1 MIIPMNLGKDSYDI
15 ILERG
20 CIRRAG
26 ELLNLQR
33 KVLIVTDDG
42 VPAAYAQSVAAQC
55 READIATLPQGESHK
70 NFDSFQVIL
79 RRMLAFGMTRKD
91 CVVAVGGGVMGDMAG
106 FAAACYMR
114 GVDFY
119 NIPTTVL
126 SQVDSSIGGKTAIDL
141 DGIKNIVGAFYQPKR
156 VLIDPEVLSTL
167 PDRQI
172 ANGMAEAVKMALCF
186 DEEGFQLFESGDWRE
201 QTDRIIENALRIKKR
216 VVEEDE
222 KEQGLRKTLNFGH
235 TLGHGIES
243 LHEENGLLHGECV
256 ALGMIPM
263 CAPDVRQR
271 LIPVLER
278 LGLPTACDAD
288 PDRVMAAVAHDKK
301 AGNGTITAV
310 IVEKA
315 GSCRMTEMTPE
326 ELKAR
331 YTALLRR

>member
-1 MIIPMNLGKDSYDI
+1 MPVGETGRNGLCQTTAAFRIPDSLLSGRICY
-15 ILERG
+15 E
-20 CIRRAG
+20 IR
-26 ELLNLQR
+26 
-33 KVLIVTDDG
+33 
-42 VPAAYAQSVAAQC
+42 
-55 READIATLPQGESHK
+55 
-70 NFDSFQVIL
+70 
-79 RRMLAFGMTRKD
+79 
-91 CVVAVGGGVMGDMAG
+91 
-106 FAAACYMR
+106 
-114 GVDFY
+114 
-119 NIPTTVL
+119 
-126 SQVDSSIGGKTAIDL
+126 
-141 DGIKNIVGAFYQPKR
+141 FYQATGHFW
-156 VLIDPEVLSTL
+156 V
-167 PDRQI
+167 
-172 ANGMAEAVKMALCF
+172 
-186 DEEGFQLFESGDWRE
+186 SGDGKIAIYDSIAFDVR
-201 QTDRIIENALRIKKR
+201 R
-216 VVEEDE
+216 
-222 KEQGLRKTLNFGH
+222 LNFGH

-331 YTALLRR
+331 YTALLRK